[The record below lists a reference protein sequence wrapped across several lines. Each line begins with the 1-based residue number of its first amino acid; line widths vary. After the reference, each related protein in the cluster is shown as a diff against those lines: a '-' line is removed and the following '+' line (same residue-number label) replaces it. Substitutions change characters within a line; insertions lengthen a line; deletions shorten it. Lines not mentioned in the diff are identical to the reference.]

1 MWRHGRTVWNAQL
14 RFQGQTDVPLDEVG
28 VDQARRAAR
37 MLASLDPALI
47 VASDLQRAAD
57 TAAALAAVTGL
68 EVLTDAGLRET
79 NAGAWQGLTSAQI
92 AEQFPDEWSAWHR
105 GEPDVRP
112 GGGETRLEVAAR
124 ACDTL
129 AKAVAQVGPGETVV
143 AVTHGGAARTALASL
158 IGLPSGVWGALGG
171 LSNCNWSVLTE
182 DGERGEGLWRLMEHN
197 AGSLP
202 EPVLT
207 EEG

>member
-37 MLASLDPALI
+37 MLASLQPALI

-68 EVLTDAGLRET
+68 EVTTDPGLRET
-79 NAGAWQGLTSAQI
+79 NAGVWQGLTATEI
-92 AEQFPDEWSAWHR
+92 AERFPDEWAAWHR
-105 GEPDVRP
+105 GEADVRP
-112 GGGETRLEVAAR
+112 GGGESRLEVAAR
-124 ACDTL
+124 AVEALD
-129 AKAVAQVGPGETVV
+129 KAVAHVGPGETVV
-143 AVTHGGAARTALASL
+143 AVTHGGAARTALARL
-158 IGLPSGVWGALGG
+158 IGLPQEVWGSLGG
-171 LSNCNWSVLTE
+171 LSNCNWSVLSE
-182 DGERGEGLWRLMEHN
+182 DGERGPGLWRLLEHN